1 MKRLSRPTRFLL
13 FIPLFALG
21 VFVFGEIVMLLWN
34 NVLVPVLHVSTVTF
48 WQGLGI
54 LVLSKI
60 LFSSFG
66 GRGGSRH
73 DNWKQRM
80 MWNNMTAEQKEK
92 FKEECKSRSRRWGYK
107 SWEPEDETQQ
117 AGSPI

>member
-1 MKRLSRPTRFLL
+1 MRRLSRPTRILL

-34 NVLVPVLHVSTVTF
+34 NVAVPVLNVSTVTF

-60 LFSSFG
+60 LFSSFSG
-66 GRGGSRH
+66 GRGSRG
-73 DNWKQRM
+73 DYWKQKM
-80 MWNNMTAEQKEK
+80 MWKNMTPEQKEK
-92 FKEECKSRSRRWGYK
+92 FKQEWNNRSRRWGYK
-107 SWEPEDETQQ
+107 NRDSESD
-117 AGSPI
+117 AGQVNPGQ